1 LKASLA
7 NVADRVLSVPGIRNR
22 YLDATRHV
30 VPILL
35 FHRAADAE
43 NGIGGYQPS
52 AIQRY
57 LDQVRAADIQVLGLD
72 EVVERYRAGRGVSRP
87 SIAFTADDGYE
98 DQGSVLGDIF
108 AQRELPLT
116 IFLIT
121 DFVDGSDWPWDAKI
135 HYAFRQTASTAAS
148 IPVGSLVLDFDLSSE
163 RARVLARREF
173 QLICKSLPP
182 ASLSAALDS
191 LSGSLDVVIPASP
204 PAPYRPMSWQQARD
218 LEGRGITFA
227 PHSCSHRVFS
237 RLSEED
243 VRNEMEHS
251 WQRVS
256 SELRRPLK
264 AFAWPVGQDHDFGP
278 REARI
283 ARALGFDA
291 TLAARHRYSVIR
303 GGEQAA
309 TLERIGFGV
318 GDGGESSWRETT
330 GIRRIG
336 LGSRD
341 NAKSMTRSVSHDRL
355 GGLVAESNRRFGR
368 RVRAKAL
375 LSMASALMGGY
386 RRPSPAELG
395 EVRRVVFVCQG
406 NICRSPYAAALLR
419 DTGVPTVSCGLGA
432 NGIAPADQMAARVAY
447 GRGIDLSGHC
457 SRNVK
462 DVEFRP
468 GDLVLGMQPGHL
480 SAVQPFV
487 VAHGVCASLL
497 GLWAWPPRPWI
508 EDPYGLAPGAFEQ
521 AFDLIEESIA
531 RLGRDLAH
539 LYRS

>member
-1 LKASLA
+1 MKASLA
-7 NVADRVLSVPGIRNR
+7 NVADRVLSLPGIRNR

-52 AIQRY
+52 AIERY
-57 LDQVRAADIQVLGLD
+57 LDQVRAADIQVLGL
-72 EVVERYRAGRGVSRP
+72 EELVERYRAGRGVSRP

-98 DQGSVLGDIF
+98 DQGSVLGEVF

-182 ASLSAALDS
+182 ESLSSALDS

-237 RLSEED
+237 CLPEED
-243 VRNEMEHS
+243 VRKEMELS

-256 SELRRPLK
+256 AELRRPLK

-278 REARI
+278 REDRI
-283 ARALGFDA
+283 ARAIGFDA
-291 TLAARHRYSVIR
+291 TLAARHRYSIVRR
-303 GGEQAA
+303 GEEPA
-309 TLERIGFGV
+309 TLERIGFGAGHV
-318 GDGGESSWRETT
+318 GESMWRATT
-330 GIRRIG
+330 GIRRLG
-336 LGSRD
+336 LR
-341 NAKSMTRSVSHDRL
+341 NTAKSMTRSASDDRL
-355 GGLVAESNRRFGR
+355 GGLAIKSNKRFGR
-368 RVRAKAL
+368 RVRARAL
-375 LSMASALMGGY
+375 LSMTRALIGGY
-386 RRPSPAELG
+386 RRPPRSELG
-395 EVRRVVFVCQG
+395 KVRRVVFVCQG
-406 NICRSPYAAALLR
+406 NICRSPYAEALLR
-419 DTGVPTVSCGLGA
+419 DEGLPTVSCGLGA
-432 NGIAPADQMAARVAY
+432 NGVAPADQIAARVAY

-457 SRNVK
+457 SLNVK
-462 DVEFRP
+462 DVDFRP
-468 GDLVLGMQPGHL
+468 GDLVLGMQPAHL
-480 SAVQPFV
+480 SAMQPFV
-487 VAHGVCASLL
+487 ETHGICASLL
-497 GLWAWPPRPWI
+497 GLWARPPRPWI
-508 EDPYGLAPGAFEQ
+508 EDPYGLAPGAFED
-521 AFDLIEESIA
+521 AFDIIEESIA
-531 RLGRDLAH
+531 RLGQDLAH